1 MISVFSERLMSH
13 HTEGNGNDLMYIYI
27 QKLQIISEV
36 LSCNYDLKSCSVA
49 TSKFATHNYGHS

>member
-27 QKLQIISEV
+27 LKLQIISEV
-36 LSCNYDLKSCSVA
+36 LL
-49 TSKFATHNYGHS
+49 